1 MGGYIAA
8 CDRIREA
15 LDCAVIIIHHC
26 GIQGTR
32 PRGHTSLTGACDAQ
46 LAFNR
51 DRLSN
56 VVMTVECMKDGGSE
70 GAVVVSK
77 LDAIE
82 VGKDADELPITS
94 CVVVPTEAIAEVRK
108 GNKPQPKNQQTMLIL
123 LEVAGKEGLL
133 LSEWNEKAKAQGIG
147 VKRHASLY
155 DAQQAL
161 KQAKLAHSYAER
173 WYANS
178 STQ

>member
-82 VGKDADELPITS
+82 ADELPITS

-108 GNKPQPKNQQTMLIL
+108 GNKAPAEEPADDAYPPRGGRQGRVVVVRV
-123 LEVAGKEGLL
+123 EREG
-133 LSEWNEKAKAQGIG
+133 
-147 VKRHASLY
+147 
-155 DAQQAL
+155 
-161 KQAKLAHSYAER
+161 
-173 WYANS
+173 
-178 STQ
+178 

>member
-70 GAVVVSK
+70 G
-77 LDAIE
+77 E
-82 VGKDADELPITS
+82 
-94 CVVVPTEAIAEVRK
+94 
-108 GNKPQPKNQQTMLIL
+108 
-123 LEVAGKEGLL
+123 
-133 LSEWNEKAKAQGIG
+133 
-147 VKRHASLY
+147 
-155 DAQQAL
+155 QA
-161 KQAKLAHSYAER
+161 
-173 WYANS
+173 
-178 STQ
+178 